1 MLVTG
6 DMGSDVEE
14 LLLRHTQLPDL
25 EVLAAGHHG
34 SQYSTSQAL
43 LDQTRPEYALV
54 SVGADNRYGHPAQE
68 TLERIAAA
76 GAEIY
81 RTDVAGTVTVRINT
95 LTGAP

>member
-1 MLVTG
+1 M
-6 DMGSDVEE
+6 
-14 LLLRHTQLPDL
+14 
-25 EVLAAGHHG
+25 LAAGHHG

-95 LTGAP
+95 LTGTP

>member
-1 MLVTG
+1 MLITG

-54 SVGADNRYGHPAQE
+54 SVGADNRLRPPGPGDVGAHRRRRGRRSTAQMWR
-68 TLERIAAA
+68 ER
-76 GAEIY
+76 
-81 RTDVAGTVTVRINT
+81 
-95 LTGAP
+95 

>member
-1 MLVTG
+1 MLITG

-25 EVLAAGHHG
+25 EVLAVGHHG

-43 LDQTRPEYALV
+43 LDQTWPEYALV

-95 LTGAP
+95 LTGTP